1 MLFLVSTL
9 RVAFD
14 PAMAEVLMELS
25 GFLTTFAA
33 DLIGAAFLT
42 GAFFGAGLAS
52 FFTAGLAAFLV
63 AGFLLPGLFAG
74 LVAALFAGLATF
86 FAGLA
91 GFFCVA
97 FLTNFFASFFSAMRG
112 ETLICNRS
120 LRQLGARLGLQLEFP
135 NDRLPRNSGLDR
147 SSKDGARGTL
157 ILGDQRDISPK
168 RKASRGSKF
177 MDIL

>member
-33 DLIGAAFLT
+33 DLIGAAFFA

-63 AGFLLPGLFAG
+63 ASFLLPGF
-74 LVAALFAGLATF
+74 FAGLATF

-91 GFFCVA
+91 GFFYVA

-147 SSKDGARGTL
+147 SSKDGARGAL
-157 ILGDQRDISPK
+157 ILADQRDISPK